1 MCNCMSRGESNYS
14 KQCGD
19 SYFSL
24 GPSRATSTLGLP
36 ANTGAIIPFSSGH
49 TPIILKTLI
58 DGLVDRVSAIGF
70 GSNVSGIPLV
80 GNTINL
86 PWLGGETEA
95 FSVPRAGKIT
105 AISAAFTKTVG
116 LTVVGNATIRAQVYR
131 ATAGSNTFVATN
143 AFVDLAP
150 TLTGIIAT
158 GTTYEATAN
167 IANVPV
173 AAGDRLVMVFSVSG
187 TGIKLAVT
195 LTGAASA
202 GIIIS

>member
-1 MCNCMSRGESNYS
+1 MCNCMSRGDSNYS
-14 KQCGD
+14 EQCGD
-19 SYFSL
+19 SYSSL
-24 GPSRATSTLGLP
+24 GPFRATSILGTP
-36 ANTGAIIPFSSGH
+36 ANTGAIISFSSGH
-49 TPIILKTLI
+49 APIILTTLI
-58 DGLVDRVSAIGF
+58 DGLVDRVGAIGF
-70 GSNVSGIPLV
+70 SSNVSGIPLV

-86 PWLGGETEA
+86 PWLGGQTEA

-131 ATAGSNTFVATN
+131 APAGSNTFTATN

-158 GTTYEATAN
+158 DTTYEATAN

-173 AAGDRLVMVFSVSG
+173 VAGDRLVMVFSVSG
-187 TGIKLAVT
+187 TGLTLAVAF
-195 LTGAASA
+195 TGAASA
-202 GIIIS
+202 GITIS